1 MTNQVIFMKN
11 RLRLTV
17 ALILSSM
24 IFIPGLYAVEKKFFQ
39 DQRIFARAKV
49 EKIERVEGD
58 LNNPYDI
65 LVRIHLRV
73 LDGVKKGETP
83 VVEFKGDDNM
93 PRDMFY
99 EEGDTVFV
107 GIAKTEGDGGV
118 EYVLLY
124 DIDNTGGIIVFAVI
138 LALAIIVVGRF
149 RSVLSILSLLATVFL
164 LFYILIPMTLK
175 GYSPLPMAVGISLFA
190 IIITIPIILGFQ
202 KKTVAAICGASSGVL
217 IAMLLA
223 LLAGWIMRLSGIVTN
238 EMMTVFYASSNDINL
253 RGLVMSSIVIS
264 ALGAIMDVCISI
276 ASATE
281 EIFRVHPGLSFREAF
296 KSILTV
302 SSDMLGAT
310 VNTLMFAY
318 VGGALPLV
326 LMISMKY
333 DPSMPVAMIFNNS
346 PVLSDLVSSAVG
358 CIGMFLSM
366 PVTAII
372 CIKLHGMNSEN
383 KPGRADK

>member
-1 MTNQVIFMKN
+1 MINKVKIAAALMLSLVIF
-11 RLRLTV
+11 
-17 ALILSSM
+17 SSN
-24 IFIPGLYAVEKKFFQ
+24 LYAVEKNFFH

-58 LNNPYDI
+58 RNNPYDI
-65 LVRIHLRV
+65 LVRIHLKI
-73 LDGVKKGETP
+73 LDGVKKGNTP
-83 VVEFKGDDNM
+83 VVEFKGEDNM
-93 PRDMFY
+93 PKDMFY
-99 EEGDTVFV
+99 QEGDTVFV
-107 GIAKTEGDGGV
+107 GISKTEGDAEQ

-124 DIDNTGGIIVFAVI
+124 DIDNTKGVIVFAVI
-138 LALAIIVVGRF
+138 LVLAIVLVGRF
-149 RSVLSILSLLATVFL
+149 RSVLSMLSLLATIFL
-164 LFYILIPMTLK
+164 LFYVLIPMTLK

-190 IIITIPIILGFQ
+190 IVITIPIILGFQ
-202 KKTVAAICGASSGVL
+202 KKTLAAICGASSGVL
-217 IAMLLA
+217 IATMLA

-238 EMMTVFYASSNDINL
+238 DMMTVFYASSADINL
-253 RGLVMSSIVIS
+253 RSLVMSSIVIS

-281 EIFRVHPGLSFREAF
+281 EIFRVNPEISFKEAF
-296 KSILTV
+296 KSIITV

-333 DPSMPVAMIFNNS
+333 DPSMPIAMIFNNS

-366 PVTAII
+366 PMTAII
-372 CIKLHGMNSEN
+372 CIKLHGRS
-383 KPGRADK
+383 RAE